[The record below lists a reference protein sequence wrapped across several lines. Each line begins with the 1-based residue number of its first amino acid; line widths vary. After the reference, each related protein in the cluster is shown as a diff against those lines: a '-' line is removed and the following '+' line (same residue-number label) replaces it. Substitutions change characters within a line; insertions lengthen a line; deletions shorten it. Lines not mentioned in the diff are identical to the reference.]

1 MLIAWQRRIARTFA
15 RRPDSRFELMS
26 AWRLAVGAGLL
37 LACAILPLGVA
48 AQATADVPAAPPAQP
63 QSQVPVM
70 EADPSAKLLESG
82 YRHLYELNFSEA
94 RIDFAAYQK
103 ARPDDPLGKASEAA
117 SYLFE
122 QFHARGVLTSEFF
135 VNDATFLGG
144 VSGTAEQNHNAGFMA
159 ANTQAREQA
168 KTLLKSNPHDIHGLL
183 ALTIAD
189 GMESDYDAII
199 IKKQL
204 PGLSMMRQAEADAKT
219 LLAIDPAQQDANVAL
234 GMSNYVIGSLPS
246 YKRAFLWMGGLHGDK
261 QRGMDQ
267 MGTAAEHGHYLKPF
281 AKVMLALAYEREK
294 KPELARKL
302 LAELA
307 VEFPSNAVFAR
318 ELAILE
324 KQSCCT
330 R

>member
-1 MLIAWQRRIARTFA
+1 MRGKHKRVWTSLSKPLRIA
-15 RRPDSRFELMS
+15 
-26 AWRLAVGAGLL
+26 AGLL
-37 LACAILPLGVA
+37 AVSPFLTIAGAAAAA
-48 AQATADVPAAPPAQP
+48 AQDTMEEPKPEQA
-63 QSQVPVM
+63 PVM
-70 EADPSAKLLESG
+70 EADTSSKLLESG
-82 YRHLYELNFSEA
+82 YRHLYELNFTAA
-94 RIDFAAYQK
+94 RVDFVSYQK
-103 ARPDDPLGKASEAA
+103 ERPEDPLGKASEAA

-135 VNDATFLGG
+135 VNDQTFLGG
-144 VSGTAEQNHNAGFMA
+144 VPGSAEQNHNAGFVE

-168 KTLLKSNPHDIHGLL
+168 KKLLKSNPKDVHGLL

-219 LLAIDPAQQDANVAL
+219 LLAIDPTEQDANVAL

-246 YKRAFLWMGGLHGDK
+246 YKRAFLWFGGLHGDK

-267 MGTAAEHGHYLKPF
+267 MGSAAEHGHYLQPF
-281 AKVMLALAYEREK
+281 AKVMLALAYEREH
-294 KPELARKL
+294 KPEQAREL
-302 LAELA
+302 LSELA
-307 VEFPSNAVFAR
+307 VQFPRNSVFAR
-318 ELAILE
+318 ELALVDSP
-324 KQSCCT
+324 SCCK

>member
-1 MLIAWQRRIARTFA
+1 MSETRA
-15 RRPDSRFELMS
+15 RRLSI
-26 AWRLAVGAGLL
+26 ATGVL
-37 LACAILPLGVA
+37 LACALSPLAVS
-48 AQATADVPAAPPAQP
+48 AQTSANAPATPPA

-70 EADPSAKLLESG
+70 EADSSAHLLDSG
-82 YRHLYELNFSEA
+82 YRHLYELNFAEA

-122 QFHARGVLTSEFF
+122 QFHTRGVLTSEFF

-144 VSGTAEQNHNAGFMA
+144 VSGTAEQNHNPGFVT
-159 ANTQAREQA
+159 ANNQAREQA
-168 KTLLKSNPHDIHGLL
+168 KKLLKSNPNDIHGLL

-246 YKRAFLWMGGLHGDK
+246 YKRAFLWMGGLHGDR

-294 KPELARKL
+294 KPALAKAL

-307 VEFPSNAVFAR
+307 EEFPNNAVFAR
-318 ELAILE
+318 ELTILE
-324 KQSCCT
+324 KQACCT

>member
-1 MLIAWQRRIARTFA
+1 MRGKHKRVWTSFSKPLRIA
-15 RRPDSRFELMS
+15 
-26 AWRLAVGAGLL
+26 AGLL
-37 LACAILPLGVA
+37 AVSAFLPIAGAATPA
-48 AQATADVPAAPPAQP
+48 AQNAVETPKPEQA
-63 QSQVPVM
+63 PVM
-70 EADPSAKLLESG
+70 EADTSSKLLESG
-82 YRHLYELNFSEA
+82 YRHLYELNFTAA
-94 RIDFAAYQK
+94 RVDFVSYQK
-103 ARPDDPLGKASEAA
+103 ERPEDPLGKASEAA

-135 VNDATFLGG
+135 VNDQTFLGG
-144 VSGTAEQNHNAGFMA
+144 VPGSAEQNHNAGFVE

-168 KTLLKSNPHDIHGLL
+168 KKLLKSNPKDIHGLL

-219 LLAIDPAQQDANVAL
+219 LLAIDPTEQDANVAL

-246 YKRAFLWMGGLHGDK
+246 YKRAFLWFGGLHGDK

-267 MGTAAEHGHYLKPF
+267 MGSAAEHGHYLQPF
-281 AKVMLALAYEREK
+281 AKVMLALAYEREH
-294 KPELARKL
+294 KPERAREL
-302 LAELA
+302 LSELAEQ
-307 VEFPSNAVFAR
+307 FPRNSVFAR
-318 ELAILE
+318 ELALVDNP
-324 KQSCCT
+324 SCCK

>member
-1 MLIAWQRRIARTFA
+1 MRGKHKRVWTFLSKPLRIA
-15 RRPDSRFELMS
+15 
-26 AWRLAVGAGLL
+26 AGLL
-37 LACAILPLGVA
+37 AVSPFLPGA
-48 AQATADVPAAPPAQP
+48 AAAATQNTVEAPSPEQA
-63 QSQVPVM
+63 PVM
-70 EADPSAKLLESG
+70 EADTSSKLLESG
-82 YRHLYELNFSEA
+82 YRHLYELNFTAA
-94 RIDFAAYQK
+94 RVDFVSYQK
-103 ARPDDPLGKASEAA
+103 ERPEDPLGKASEAA

-135 VNDATFLGG
+135 VNDQTFLGG
-144 VSGTAEQNHNAGFMA
+144 VPGSAEQNHNAGFVE

-168 KTLLKSNPHDIHGLL
+168 KKLLKSNPKDIHGLL

-219 LLAIDPAQQDANVAL
+219 LLAIDPNEQDANVAL

-246 YKRAFLWMGGLHGDK
+246 YKRAFLWFGGLHGDK

-267 MGTAAEHGHYLKPF
+267 MGSAAEHGHYLQPF
-281 AKVMLALAYEREK
+281 AKVMLALAYEREH
-294 KPELARKL
+294 KPEQAREL
-302 LAELA
+302 LSELA
-307 VEFPSNAVFAR
+307 VQFPRNSVFAR
-318 ELAILE
+318 ELALVDSP
-324 KQSCCT
+324 SCCK

>member
-1 MLIAWQRRIARTFA
+1 MPIACQRGTGRRFA
-15 RRPDSRFELMS
+15 RRASQLRELRDHGVWI
-26 AWRLAVGAGLL
+26 AAGLL
-37 LACAILPLGVA
+37 LACAFSPAGIF
-48 AQATADVPAAPPAQP
+48 AQDTADTPAAEP
-63 QSQVPVM
+63 QQVPVM
-70 EADPSAKLLESG
+70 EADPSAHFLESG
-82 YRHLYELNFSEA
+82 YRHLYELNFIEA
-94 RIDFAAYQK
+94 RADFTSYQQ

-122 QFHARGVLTSEFF
+122 QFHQRGVLTSEFF

-144 VSGTAEQNHNAGFMA
+144 VSGTAEQNHNAGFVA

-168 KTLLKSNPHDIHGLL
+168 KNLLKTDPNNIHGLL

-219 LLAIDPAQQDANVAL
+219 LLAIDPKQEDANVAL

-246 YKRAFLWMGGLHGDK
+246 YKRAFLWFGGLHGDK

-267 MGTAAEHGHYLKPF
+267 MGSAADHGHYLKPF

-294 KPELARKL
+294 KPALARVL

-307 VEFPSNAVFAR
+307 VEFPTNAVFAR
-318 ELAILE
+318 ELTIIE
-324 KQSCCT
+324 KQSCCI

>member
-1 MLIAWQRRIARTFA
+1 MRGKQKRVWISLSKPLCIAAGI
-15 RRPDSRFELMS
+15 
-26 AWRLAVGAGLL
+26 LAVSAFSPGA
-37 LACAILPLGVA
+37 AA
-48 AQATADVPAAPPAQP
+48 AQDAVEAPKPEQA
-63 QSQVPVM
+63 PVM
-70 EADPSAKLLESG
+70 EADTSSKLLESG
-82 YRHLYELNFSEA
+82 YRHLYELNFTAA
-94 RIDFAAYQK
+94 RVDFLSYQK
-103 ARPDDPLGKASEAA
+103 ERPGDPLGKASEAA

-135 VNDATFLGG
+135 VNDQTFLGG
-144 VSGTAEQNHNAGFMA
+144 VPGSAEQNHNAGFVE

-168 KTLLKSNPHDIHGLL
+168 KKLLKSSPKDIHGLL

-219 LLAIDPAQQDANVAL
+219 LLAIDPTEQDANVAL

-246 YKRAFLWMGGLHGDK
+246 YKRAFLWFGGLHGDK

-267 MGTAAEHGHYLKPF
+267 MGSAAEHGHYLQPF
-281 AKVMLALAYEREK
+281 AKVMLALAYEREH
-294 KPELARKL
+294 KPQQARELLSELAL
-302 LAELA
+302 Q
-307 VEFPSNAVFAR
+307 FPRNSVFAR
-318 ELAILE
+318 ELALVDDP
-324 KQSCCT
+324 SCCK

>member
-1 MLIAWQRRIARTFA
+1 MRGKYEYECKRFA
-15 RRPDSRFELMS
+15 S
-26 AWRLAVGAGLL
+26 ALCIGAGLL
-37 LACAILPLGVA
+37 AGSALAPAIVVA
-48 AQATADVPAAPPAQP
+48 QNAAEEPAKPEQG
-63 QSQVPVM
+63 SVM
-70 EADPSAKLLESG
+70 EAAKPAPGATAESDPSANLLESG
-82 YRHLYELNFSEA
+82 YQHLYELNFTAA
-94 RIDFAAYQK
+94 RTDFVDYQK

-144 VSGTAEQNHNAGFMA
+144 VPGTAEENRNAGFVK
-159 ANTQAREQA
+159 ANSQAREQA
-168 KTLLKSNPHDIHGLL
+168 KKLLKSNPNDIHGLL

-189 GMESDYDAII
+189 GMESDYDAIV

-219 LLAIDPAQQDANVAL
+219 LLAIDPTQQDANVAL

-246 YKRAFLWMGGLHGDK
+246 YKRAFLWFGGLHGDK

-267 MGTAAEHGHYLKPF
+267 MGSAAEHGHYLQPF
-281 AKVMLALAYEREK
+281 AKVMLALAFEREH
-294 KPELARKL
+294 KPAQAREL

-307 VEFPSNAVFAR
+307 VEFPRNTVFAR
-318 ELAILE
+318 ELALVE
-324 KQSCCT
+324 NPACCK

>member
-1 MLIAWQRRIARTFA
+1 MPTAYQRNIGRQFA
-15 RRPDSRFELMS
+15 RGIRQVRELRAQGMWI
-26 AWRLAVGAGLL
+26 AAGLL
-37 LACAILPLGVA
+37 LTCAFSPLAIALQNDEPAKAETPAPA
-48 AQATADVPAAPPAQP
+48 AQ
-63 QSQVPVM
+63 QVPVM
-70 EADPSAKLLESG
+70 EADPSAHFLESG
-82 YRHLYELNFSEA
+82 YRHLYELNFVEA
-94 RIDFAAYQK
+94 RADFSSYQK
-103 ARPDDPLGKASEAA
+103 ARPGDPMGKASEAA

-122 QFHARGVLTSEFF
+122 QFHERGVLTSEFF

-144 VSGTAEQNHNAGFMA
+144 VSGTAEQNHNAGFVD
-159 ANTQAREQA
+159 ANNQAREQA
-168 KTLLKSNPHDIHGLL
+168 KTLLKSDPNNIHGLL

-219 LLAIDPAQQDANVAL
+219 LLAIAPKEEDANVAL

-246 YKRAFLWMGGLHGDK
+246 YKRAFLWFGGLHGDK

-267 MGTAAEHGHYLKPF
+267 MGSAAEHGHYLKPF

-294 KPELARKL
+294 KPELARTL

-307 VEFPSNAVFAR
+307 VEFPTNAVFAR
-318 ELAILE
+318 ELTIVQ
-324 KQSCCT
+324 KQSSN

>member
-1 MLIAWQRRIARTFA
+1 MRGKHKRVWTSLSKPLRIA
-15 RRPDSRFELMS
+15 
-26 AWRLAVGAGLL
+26 AGLL
-37 LACAILPLGVA
+37 AVSPFLTIAGAAAAA
-48 AQATADVPAAPPAQP
+48 AQDTMEEPKPEQA
-63 QSQVPVM
+63 PVM
-70 EADPSAKLLESG
+70 EADTSSKLLESG
-82 YRHLYELNFSEA
+82 YRHLYELNFTAA
-94 RIDFAAYQK
+94 RVDFVSYQK
-103 ARPDDPLGKASEAA
+103 ERPEDPLGKASEAA

-135 VNDATFLGG
+135 VNDQTFLGG
-144 VSGTAEQNHNAGFMA
+144 VPGSAEQNHNAGFVE

-168 KTLLKSNPHDIHGLL
+168 KKLLKSNPKDVHGLL

-219 LLAIDPAQQDANVAL
+219 LLAIDPTEQDANVAL

-246 YKRAFLWMGGLHGDK
+246 YKRAFLWFGGLHGDK

-267 MGTAAEHGHYLKPF
+267 MGSAAEHGHYLQPF
-281 AKVMLALAYEREK
+281 AKVMLALAYEREH
-294 KPELARKL
+294 KPEQAREL
-302 LAELA
+302 LSELA
-307 VEFPSNAVFAR
+307 VQFPRNSVFAR
-318 ELAILE
+318 ELALVDNP
-324 KQSCCT
+324 SCCK

>member
-1 MLIAWQRRIARTFA
+1 MPIAYRRRIGRRFARTTCQL
-15 RRPDSRFELMS
+15 RELR
-26 AWRLAVGAGLL
+26 AHGLWIAAGLL
-37 LACAILPLGVA
+37 LACALSPLIVS
-48 AQATADVPAAPPAQP
+48 AQTDADSPGLAPP
-63 QSQVPVM
+63 QVPVM
-70 EADPSAKLLESG
+70 EADPSAQFLESG
-82 YRHLYELNFSEA
+82 YRHLYELRFDDA
-94 RIDFAAYQK
+94 RLDFVSYQK

-117 SYLFE
+117 CYLFE

-144 VSGTAEQNHNAGFMA
+144 VSGTADQNHNAGFVA
-159 ANTQAREQA
+159 ANNKAREQA
-168 KTLLKSNPHDIHGLL
+168 KALLRTNPRDIHGLL

-219 LLAIDPAQQDANVAL
+219 LLAIDPTQQDANVAL

-246 YKRAFLWMGGLHGDK
+246 YKRAFLWFGGLHGDK

-267 MGTAAEHGHYLKPF
+267 MGSAADHGHYLKPF

-294 KPELARKL
+294 KPVLARTL

-307 VEFPSNAVFAR
+307 LEFPTNAVFAR
-318 ELAILE
+318 ELTIVD
-324 KQSCCT
+324 KQACCN

>member
-1 MLIAWQRRIARTFA
+1 
-15 RRPDSRFELMS
+15 
-26 AWRLAVGAGLL
+26 LL
-37 LACAILPLGVA
+37 LACVFSPLAVF
-48 AQATADVPAAPPAQP
+48 AQTTADTPPA

-70 EADPSAKLLESG
+70 EADPSAHLLDSG
-82 YRHLYELNFSEA
+82 YRHLYELNFTEA
-94 RIDFAAYQK
+94 RVDFAAYQK

-122 QFHARGVLTSEFF
+122 QFHTRGVLTSEFF

-144 VSGTAEQNHNAGFMA
+144 VSGTAEQNHNPGFVT
-159 ANTQAREQA
+159 ANNQAREQA
-168 KTLLKSNPHDIHGLL
+168 KKLLKTNPNDIHGLL

-246 YKRAFLWMGGLHGDK
+246 YKRAFLWMGGLHGDR

-294 KPELARKL
+294 KPALAKVL

-307 VEFPSNAVFAR
+307 EEFPNNAVFAR
-318 ELAILE
+318 ELTIIE